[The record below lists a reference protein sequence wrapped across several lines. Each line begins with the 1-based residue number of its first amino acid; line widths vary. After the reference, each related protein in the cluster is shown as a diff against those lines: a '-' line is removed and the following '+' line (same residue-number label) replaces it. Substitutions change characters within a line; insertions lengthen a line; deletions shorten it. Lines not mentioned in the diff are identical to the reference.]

1 MLKAQTTTTQQ
12 KRYHAVVDFG
22 RTGDVHRFFLLD
34 MQDKKIEYS
43 WYTSHG
49 SGSGAVQ
56 QAVRFSNTP
65 SSHMSS
71 LGLYKTAEVY
81 QSTKFGRALRLEGL
95 DDTNSNAR
103 RRAIVFHRSWY
114 VSQRYMKTNKYAGRS
129 QGCITA
135 DPVKTDWLIDLL
147 KEGSLIWVTK

>member
-1 MLKAQTTTTQQ
+1 MVEGK
-12 KRYHAVVDFG
+12 V
-22 RTGDVHRFFLLD
+22 
-34 MQDKKIEYS
+34 EYS

-49 SGSGAVQ
+49 SGSGPVQ
-56 QAVRFSNTP
+56 EAVRFSNTP

-71 LGLYKTAEVY
+71 LGVYKTAEVY
-81 QSTKFGRALRLEGL
+81 QSTKFGRALRLDGL

-114 VSQRYMKTNKYAGRS
+114 VSQTHLKTAKYAGRS

-135 DPVKTDWLIDLL
+135 DPAKADYLIDVL